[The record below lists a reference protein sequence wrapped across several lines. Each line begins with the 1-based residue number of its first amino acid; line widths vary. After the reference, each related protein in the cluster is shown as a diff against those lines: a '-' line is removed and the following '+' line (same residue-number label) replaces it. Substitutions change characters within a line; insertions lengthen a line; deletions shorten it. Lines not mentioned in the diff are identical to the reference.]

1 MYNFICIIVQVV
13 KKSDADVVTVV
24 GAGITLAETLKAY
37 EKLKKEGVSVTVVDL
52 FSVKPVDR
60 ATLVE
65 AVTRTKGRLI
75 TVEDHYEE
83 GGIGEAVVSAIVAP
97 GEGGA
102 LTTPLQYR
110 RLAVRKQSHSAKPV
124 ELLHMQEIDAE
135 AIEKAVRSLI

>member
-1 MYNFICIIVQVV
+1 MCFVIGQVV

-24 GAGITLAETLKAY
+24 GAGITLAEALKAY

-65 AVTRTKGRLI
+65 AVTRTKGRLL

-83 GGIGEAVVSAIVAP
+83 GGLGEAVLGAMLAP

-102 LTTPLQYR
+102 LAVPLHYR
-110 RLAVRKQSHSAKPV
+110 RLAVRKLSRSAKPA
-124 ELLHMQEIDAE
+124 ELLHMHEIDAD
-135 AIEKAVRSLI
+135 AIEKAVRALI